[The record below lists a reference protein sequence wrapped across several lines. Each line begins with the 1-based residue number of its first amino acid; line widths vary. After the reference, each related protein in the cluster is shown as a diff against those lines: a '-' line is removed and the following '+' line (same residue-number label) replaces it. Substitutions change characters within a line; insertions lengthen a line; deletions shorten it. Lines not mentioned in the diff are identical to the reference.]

1 MKNKNEISINEQETK
16 KQFNLNIRFKILNN
30 NKNILDTTNF
40 PKFYNNQ
47 NNNQNLNKSKST
59 KEFSMINSSSKSS
72 VSYRCKKNE
81 ILLLEQ
87 KRKKAPN
94 FPICLSYMT
103 NKKNLANYFKNKCKN
118 INKINANNNNG
129 LYKSNSTGNASR
141 SIKFDI
147 YNLKNIKINNNNES
161 IKLNKNINNTKLIL
175 KLSKMNEAAR
185 SARNLNTIKNIVKKE
200 NVLIENKYLYDKKL
214 RNHNIILNNIGTLN
228 SILTSNTLDIVNST
242 IFQNQNISQH
252 QQFTSSI
259 QNPHE
264 NTTNKL
270 IINPSKLN
278 REHNSS
284 NINEF
289 LTKDTNDKKIKKIL
303 SISLK
308 HNQFQTKYDNI
319 NNINKKPIK
328 KEIHK
333 YPTISVEEEK
343 NKNKSNKHIHMLCS
357 NIKKNKIINND
368 SKRKDNNSKTSNN
381 TIMSYLFKNK
391 NVIESSS
398 KYINSIKEETIKLN
412 KLINNVKGEKT
423 QNNTVSVNENNDK
436 NNKKNNN
443 EKKKKKSITNNA
455 NLKNVYNNYKKEI
468 HKNKEEK
475 ISIID
480 NNKFLV
486 IFNPKKNEEKYSI
499 NKFLYF
505 YYSDINEKNE
515 NINTNTKK
523 NKASILI
530 KEKREINNFI
540 LKKEAQLK
548 EYKQNIENNLTNL
561 KKRIIKEERKIIK
574 KESKKD
580 KIKNKI
586 IYMKRLFLYNL
597 QFKNFNLASL
607 SSNYIFKSIHFSSLY
622 LPLVKRK
629 NNQRRPIVPD
639 GSNFLKALSNSL
651 YPDIKMNYIKSIK
664 PEKRKNFLNNTQL
677 IIRLTNL
684 DIDQEDISDSE
695 DTINKNEKRW
705 SVGQMIYINKFRLKK
720 RKALKHKV
728 DLSFIPQ
735 FYNDD
740 NNTTYKKI
748 CPRGSFVTYTNI
760 IKKKKYFSH
769 SLLDEKEFFEVP
781 KRSFNVKL
789 NSALSNRIA
798 YYKISDRK
806 IEELKNDQNEII
818 DDMTNN
824 EKNIEELIFK
834 KCIEKLKASIH
845 RSNISNG
852 NKQLG
857 NNYCI
862 LREIK
867 GKEYIEET
875 LRILIKEGEEKLFLD
890 YLRNNLRYIDINCRD
905 EDNNTFLILSAR
917 EGLEKVVKR
926 LLDSNAEV
934 DLQNN
939 NGNTALHYALGNK
952 LFYIADIL
960 KRYGADESKLNKNG
974 LTPWECVGN
983 FTITKNN

>member
-40 PKFYNNQ
+40 SKFYNNQ

-59 KEFSMINSSSKSS
+59 KEFSVINSSSKST

-87 KRKKAPN
+87 KMKKAPN

-103 NKKNLANYFKNKCKN
+103 NKKNLANYFRNKCKN
-118 INKINANNNNG
+118 INKINVKKNYD
-129 LYKSNSTGNASR
+129 LYKSNSTGNVSR

-147 YNLKNIKINNNNES
+147 YNLKNIKINNNNDS

-175 KLSKMNEAAR
+175 KFSKMNEAAR

-200 NVLIENKYLYDKKL
+200 NVLMENKNFYDKKL
-214 RNHNIILNNIGTLN
+214 KNPNIILNNIGTLN
-228 SILTSNTLDIVNST
+228 SILTSNTMDIVNST
-242 IFQNQNISQH
+242 IFQNQNVFQH

-270 IINPSKLN
+270 IINPSIIN

-289 LTKDTNDKKIKKIL
+289 LTKDINDKKIKKIL
-303 SISLK
+303 SLSLK
-308 HNQFQTKYDNI
+308 HNQIDTKYDNI
-319 NNINKKPIK
+319 NKKTIK

-333 YPTISVEEEK
+333 YTTISVEEEK
-343 NKNKSNKHIHMLCS
+343 NKNKRNKNIHKLCS
-357 NIKKNKIINND
+357 NINKKKKINND
-368 SKRKDNNSKTSNN
+368 NKRNNNNSKMSNKM
-381 TIMSYLFKNK
+381 IMSYLFKNK

-398 KYINSIKEETIKLN
+398 KYINSIKEDTFKFN
-412 KLINNVKGEKT
+412 KIHLINNVKDKNT
-423 QNNTVSVNENNDK
+423 KKNNTININENKDK

-443 EKKKKKSITNNA
+443 KKNKEKSITNNA
-455 NLKNVYNNYKKEI
+455 NLKNFSNNYKKEI
-468 HKNKEEK
+468 NKNKEKK

-486 IFNPKKNEEKYSI
+486 IFNPKKNEEKYSK

-505 YYSDINEKNE
+505 YYSDINGKNE
-515 NINTNTKK
+515 NINNNTKK

-540 LKKEAQLK
+540 LKKETELK
-548 EYKQNIENNLTNL
+548 EFTHNIEKKIKNL
-561 KKRIIKEERKIIK
+561 KKRITKEKIKIIK
-574 KESKKD
+574 RESKKD
-580 KIKNKI
+580 KIKDIIMNMKI
-586 IYMKRLFLYNL
+586 LFLYDL

-629 NNQRRPIVPD
+629 NNQRRPIVPE
-639 GSNFLKALSNSL
+639 GKNFLKALSNSL

-664 PEKRKNFLNNTQL
+664 PEKRINFLNNTQL
-677 IIRLTNL
+677 IIRLANL
-684 DIDQEDISDSE
+684 DIDKRNTSDSE
-695 DTINKNEKRW
+695 DSINKNEKRM
-705 SVGQMIYINKFRLKK
+705 SVGQMIYINKFRLNK

-735 FYNDD
+735 FYNDE

-748 CPRGSFVTYTNI
+748 CPRGSFVTYSNI
-760 IKKKKYFSH
+760 VKKKKYFSH

-781 KRSFNVKL
+781 KRSFNIKL

-798 YYKISDRK
+798 YYKISDKK

-818 DDMTNN
+818 DDMNNN
-824 EKNIEELIFK
+824 EKNIKDLIFK
-834 KCIEKLKASIH
+834 KCIERLKTSIH

-852 NKQLG
+852 NKQIG

-867 GKEYIEET
+867 GKKYIEET

-890 YLRNNLRYIDINCRD
+890 YLNNKLRYIDINCRD
-905 EDNNTFLILSAR
+905 ENNNTFLILSAR
-917 EGLEKVVKR
+917 EGLEKAVKR
-926 LLDSNAEV
+926 LIESNAEI

-960 KRYGADESKLNKNG
+960 KRYGADENKLNKNG

-983 FTITKNN
+983 SIITKNY